1 MAALDSFLSM
11 DVRTDD
17 DQVVHKCLNLYA
29 LYQLYNGL
37 RYDRFGPEEFQDA
50 FRRFRSEG
58 QR

>member
-1 MAALDSFLSM
+1 M
-11 DVRTDD
+11 DVGTDE